1 MYVTSPKTPVEVIVR
16 AMLTVCLGMVWTF
29 VFFLPLVLWTI
40 SPLQAQVPYFQGKSI
55 TIISGSPPGSV
66 SDRWARLYGRV
77 MGKHIPGNPDI
88 IIRNMPGAG
97 TRVAANYVYSVAKPD
112 GLTLAAIQPGLYLDQ
127 LLGVKEV
134 QFNRDSTRSSEYPP

>member
-1 MYVTSPKTPVEVIVR
+1 MYVTSLKTAVEVTVR
-16 AMLTVCLGMVWTF
+16 ARPTVCSGIVWIL
-29 VFFLPLVLWTI
+29 VFLLPLDLWMV
-40 SPLQAQVPYFQGKSI
+40 SPLQAQVPFFQGTTI

-66 SDRWARLYGRV
+66 SDHWARLYGRV
-77 MGKHIPGNPDI
+77 MSKHIPGNPDF

-134 QFNRDSTRSSEYPP
+134 QFNRDSTRSSEDPP